1 MDINNAAEVEK
12 SYSIEQVHSQMLLKL
27 IELRQLADSTNDSI
41 HRKVFASTLT
51 MYLVYLQ
58 GIIGVSQFSP
68 KFIYE
73 NAFRYDFFGVIA
85 DYHKRLGL
93 IPTRV
98 YVTPTS
104 VLGFLANKFNRLR
117 AKENA
122 GQDISKTE

>member
-1 MDINNAAEVEK
+1 MNTAAEIEK
-12 SYSIEQVHSQMLLKL
+12 SYSIEQYHAEMLKELTR
-27 IELRQLADSTNDSI
+27 LRQVADSTNDST

-51 MYLVYLQ
+51 MYLMYLQ
-58 GIIGVSQFSP
+58 GIIGISQFSP

-73 NAFRYDFFGVIA
+73 NAFRYDFFVVIA

-98 YVTPTS
+98 YVTPVS
-104 VLGFLANKFNRLR
+104 VLGFIANKFNKLR

>member
-1 MDINNAAEVEK
+1 MSINNAAEIEK
-12 SYSIEQVHSQMLLKL
+12 SYSIEQYHARMLEELTR
-27 IELRQLADSTNDSI
+27 LRQTADSTNDSI

-51 MYLVYLQ
+51 MYLMYLQ
-58 GIIGVSQFSP
+58 GVLGISQFSP

-73 NAFRYDFFGVIA
+73 NAFRYDFFAVIA

-93 IPTRV
+93 IPTKV

-104 VLGFLANKFNRLR
+104 VLGFIANKFYKLR